1 MPLGLYLKKLLPYP
15 RSSRFSMLSSRS
27 FIVLCFTL
35 RSHFELIF
43 MKDVKSVSR
52 FLFFFFNGYS
62 VFLALFVEMAIFAPL
77 YCLCC
82 FAKDELAVFM

>member
-1 MPLGLYLKKLLPYP
+1 
-15 RSSRFSMLSSRS
+15 MLSSRS

-35 RSHFELIF
+35 RSHFVLIF

-62 VFLALFVEMAIFAPL
+62 VFRALLVDKTIFAPF
-77 YCLCC
+77 
-82 FAKDELAVFM
+82 FAFVLLSKMS